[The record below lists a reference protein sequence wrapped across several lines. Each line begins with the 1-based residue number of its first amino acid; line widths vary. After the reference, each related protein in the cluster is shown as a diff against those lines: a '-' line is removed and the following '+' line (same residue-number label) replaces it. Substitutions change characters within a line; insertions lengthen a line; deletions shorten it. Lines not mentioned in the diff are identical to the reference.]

1 MMERFDPAA
10 TLETVARERVNI
22 FGQVPAMF
30 LMEFGLPNFPE
41 TDWSNVTAFIWSGSA
56 APTLVVDVLTGIA
69 EQAGA
74 NVLTGYGTTEM
85 CGFVTYT
92 ERDDSRDRLLH
103 SAGKCAPEFE
113 LRIVDDN
120 RHPLASGE
128 IGEIAVRGPFLMKGY
143 YNRPDLTAEVMDS
156 DGWYY
161 SGDLASMDADGY
173 IHIAGRKSEMFISG
187 GENVYPREIE
197 DVVEAYP
204 GVLMAA
210 VISVP
215 DPTFQEVGH
224 AYVMP
229 YPGREI
235 DPDSLATHCRE
246 RLANFKVPKRFEVS
260 STLPMLPTGKIDK
273 RALKPT

>member
-1 MMERFDPAA
+1 
-10 TLETVARERVNI
+10 L
-22 FGQVPAMF
+22 Q
-30 LMEFGLPNFPE
+30 
-41 TDWSNVTAFIWSGSA
+41 
-56 APTLVVDVLTGIA
+56 
-69 EQAGA
+69 
-74 NVLTGYGTTEM
+74 
-85 CGFVTYT
+85 
-92 ERDDSRDRLLH
+92 
-103 SAGKCAPEFE
+103 
-113 LRIVDDN
+113 IVDDK
-120 RHPLASGE
+120 RQPVAAGE

-143 YNRPDLTAEVMDS
+143 YNRPDLTAEVIDT

-197 DVVEAYP
+197 DVIEAYP

-210 VISVP
+210 VIAVP

-235 DPDSLATHCRE
+235 DADALATHCRE

-260 STLPMLPTGKIDK
+260 SSLPMLPTGKIDK
-273 RALKPT
+273 RTLKST